1 MIPISQAPIYPQEIL
16 KTTSEYFKTSA
27 NSKNNSTAYA
37 KFRDEISNYLNC
49 KYVNLT
55 CSGFSGLYTIM
66 RAYGLKKGDEVI
78 VPAYTCKDVLRLVTT
93 MGLKL
98 KLVDIEPYTYNMD
111 PDDLNKEISNK
122 TRVVIATH
130 MFGYPC
136 SIDKITEISHDH
148 GAVVIEDSCQSMGA
162 EYKEKKVGTYGDAG
176 LFSLNMGKPITT
188 IHGGIVCTD
197 DRELSNKISVIN
209 DTFKKYGLMHQIKTF
224 AYMFG
229 YSLCNVNAFY
239 SLVYSLM
246 GNKNLGETN
255 SISYSELGDLMYKY
269 TEFQASLG
277 VKQLSKLDTY
287 NNARI
292 KNASY
297 LMKNLD
303 REGLFFPEVSKKM
316 KPIYSRFPIYFEN
329 ISRDNCNKLINS
341 FVNSGIEVTPYLP
354 ESLPHL
360 YNEKSSDFPISEQMT
375 NKTLT
380 LPTHPNMDKKDL
392 DKIVEILNHRF
403 HLSR

>member
-1 MIPISQAPIYPQEIL
+1 MIPISQAPIYTQEIL
-16 KTTSEYFKTSA
+16 KATSAYIKTSA
-27 NSKNNSTAYA
+27 YSGNNSSAYET
-37 KFRDEISNYLNC
+37 FRDEISNYLNC

-55 CSGFSGLYTIM
+55 CSGFSGLYTLLK
-66 RAYGLKKGDEVI
+66 AYDLKKDDEVI
-78 VPAYTCKDVLRLVTT
+78 VPAYTCRDVLRLVIT

-111 PDDLNKEISNK
+111 PESLNKEISNK
-122 TRVVIATH
+122 TKVVIATH

-136 SIDKITEISHDH
+136 TIDEITEISRDH
-148 GAVVIEDSCQSMGA
+148 GARVIEDACQAMGA
-162 EYKEKKVGTYGDAG
+162 EYEGKKVGTYGDSG

-197 DRELSNKISVIN
+197 DRELSNRLSAIN
-209 DTFKKYGLMHQIKTF
+209 GAFKKYGVKHQIKTF
-224 AYMFG
+224 GYMVG

-239 SLVYSLM
+239 SLMYSLM

-277 VKQLSKLDTY
+277 VKQLSKLDAY

-297 LMKNLD
+297 LMENLD
-303 REGLFFPEVSKKM
+303 REGLFFPEVSEQL
-316 KPIYSRFPIYFEN
+316 KPTYSRFPVYFEN
-329 ISRDNCNKLINS
+329 ISREKRDKLINS
-341 FVNSGIEVTPYLP
+341 FISSGIEVTPYLP
-354 ESLPHL
+354 DSLPNL
-360 YNEKSSDFPISEQMT
+360 YNEKSSDFPIAEQMT

-380 LPTHPNMDKKDL
+380 VPTHPNMNRKDL
-392 DKIVEILNHRF
+392 DKIVEILNHRAS
-403 HLSR
+403 L